1 MFWLGCMLQLG
12 ASPHA
17 SMFALQPMLLGLVLL
32 SCMLVLLTNDWCLA
46 LLVPALFKDL
56 PSQLA
61 TGGVLGQPLGL
72 QHASEVWCLQEGGE
86 LYTWGGKFTW
96 VDHKK
101 DKSGNVTTKR
111 DHHRG
116 SLGLGDTEGRLAPV
130 Q

>member
-1 MFWLGCMLQLG
+1 M
-12 ASPHA
+12 
-17 SMFALQPMLLGLVLL
+17 
-32 SCMLVLLTNDWCLA
+32 
-46 LLVPALFKDL
+46 
-56 PSQLA
+56 
-61 TGGVLGQPLGL
+61 
-72 QHASEVWCLQEGGE
+72 WCLQECGE

-101 DKSGNVTTKR
+101 DKSGNVTLKR

>member
-1 MFWLGCMLQLG
+1 
-12 ASPHA
+12 
-17 SMFALQPMLLGLVLL
+17 
-32 SCMLVLLTNDWCLA
+32 MLVPPTNGCCLA
-46 LLVPALFKDL
+46 QLVPALHKDL
-56 PSQLA
+56 PPKLA
-61 TGGVLGQPLGL
+61 TGVRPGTATGI
-72 QHASEVWCLQEGGE
+72 QHVSEIWCLQEGGE
-86 LYTWGGKFTW
+86 LFTWGGKFTW